1 MWILLIFMAFS
12 FREILG
18 KPNGAPLCVDSP
30 RHGSHQPQTSDPEVC
45 AWETPNPDGS
55 INVTVTAETPFKGTL
70 ILTKN
75 AGSWSPG
82 PHLKTLECTGSGGSL
97 AAPYQAVTHT
107 DRSDKTSVYAVFNKA
122 ENGATDE
129 NFKVILVRSFD
140 KFWTNIEVQKEP
152 CSENT
157 EPAQSEAKSSA
168 SGQDK
173 VEAPEQVPHAAQV
186 PVDDP
191 EGLNLV
197 DAPEG
202 LNQVEAPG
210 VNSAETPSSDNTE
223 APGSG
228 SIEGS
233 GSEPIEGSGLGPT
246 EVPGSDQDVVLGSD
260 PAEAPGSNPAE
271 TPGPGSTES
280 PGYNKDEARDL
291 DPAEAPGSDP
301 AEAPGSDPAEVP
313 GSDPAEGPGSDP
325 AEAPGSDPG
334 SEPAET
340 PGSNPTEAP
349 GSDPAEPPGSYDS
362 STSGYEDTDSSKR
375 SAESNKCQIN
385 GQCRG
390 GQICTINGK
399 CEKVV
404 CSENKEI
411 CSTKAFYKKSSRCK
425 RLSADFSV
433 CIPRRCLAQTD
444 CEPQGDNS
452 TSSYGCFKDRQCKPT
467 YGECDD
473 FCDCVQKYKM
483 IEGEA
488 YCYKKQCYCRTM
500 SVASCFREGPT
511 VEAENKPVIARGLTS
526 VCPVDPPFHR
536 SKQGEPCRV
545 HSACHPF
552 NPKGM
557 VCIVKPGQPEG
568 VCKKRKDVPCSCQKD
583 CDDASTQY
591 MKCRKGFCRRGH
603 CYADKDCSPGYACY
617 KDNQCRKVLGDC
629 VYDCDCSPCPGIQC
643 FKEKCFCM
651 NDQDICESA
660 NGYIS
665 KLQSR
670 SAVKERKTS
679 CIPKTCPKGWTE
691 TQSGCYN
698 LIQDGTFSLEEAV
711 AKCSEKK
718 GYVAEMS
725 SLLEFEEVFKSGM
738 VSKTSKFWLGAKKS
752 DNQQMTWMTH
762 PQRPIFWK
770 SDYHKESEGDCLHAN
785 GLSWENTACDVK
797 MQVLCEIDDLHKQ
810 PAEQQGATK
819 KKKKKMRK
827 MKKM

>member
-1 MWILLIFMAFS
+1 MWILLLFMAYS

-18 KPNGAPLCVDSP
+18 KPNGAPLCVESP

-45 AWETPNPDGS
+45 AWETTNPDGS
-55 INVTVTAETPFKGTL
+55 IKVTVTAKTPFKGAL

-122 ENGATDE
+122 DNGATDE

-157 EPAQSEAKSSA
+157 EPVQSEGTSSA
-168 SGQDK
+168 SGQ
-173 VEAPEQVPHAAQV
+173 VPYAAQD

-191 EGLNLV
+191 EGLNPV

-210 VNSAETPSSDNTE
+210 
-223 APGSG
+223 G
-228 SIEGS
+228 
-233 GSEPIEGSGLGPT
+233 
-246 EVPGSDQDVVLGSD
+246 
-260 PAEAPGSNPAE
+260 NPAE
-271 TPGPGSTES
+271 TPGSDPTETPGSDPAETPGSNPTEA
-280 PGYNKDEARDL
+280 PGSEPAETPGSN
-291 DPAEAPGSDP
+291 PAEAPGSDDP
-301 AEAPGSDPAEVP
+301 VDALGSDDPEGLNPVDAPEGLNQVEAPGGNPGETPGSDPTETP
-313 GSDPAEGPGSDP
+313 GSDPTEG
-325 AEAPGSDPG
+325 PG

-340 PGSNPTEAP
+340 PGSNPTEIPGSEPAETPSSNPTEAP
-349 GSDPAEPPGSYDS
+349 GSDPTKSPGSYDS
-362 STSGYEDTDSSKR
+362 STSGNEDTYSYKR
-375 SAESNKCQIN
+375 SVESNNCQIN

-390 GQICTINGK
+390 GQICTKNGK

-404 CSENKEI
+404 CSKNKQI
-411 CSTKAFYKKSSRCK
+411 CSTEAFYKKSSRCR
-425 RLSADFSV
+425 RLSATFSV

-444 CEPQGDNS
+444 CEPQGS
-452 TSSYGCFKDRQCKPT
+452 YSKSSNYGCFKDRQCKPT

-473 FCDCVQKYKM
+473 FCDCVEKYNM

-500 SVASCFREGPT
+500 SVASCFREGPPQT
-511 VEAENKPVIARGLTS
+511 IKPVKTIKGGTS
-526 VCPVDPPFHR
+526 TAVCPVDPPFHR

-552 NPKGM
+552 NPRGS

-568 VCKKRKDVPCSCQKD
+568 VCKKRRDVPCSCQKD

-591 MKCRKGFCRRGH
+591 MKCRKGFCRRAG

-660 NGYIS
+660 NGFIS
-665 KLQSR
+665 MLQGR
-670 SAVKERKTS
+670 SAVKGKKTL
-679 CIPKTCPKGWTE
+679 CIPKTCPEGWTS

-698 LIQDGTFSLEEAV
+698 LIKDGTFNLEEAV

-725 SLLEFEEVFKSGM
+725 SLLEFEEVFKNGM
-738 VSKTSKFWLGAKKS
+738 VSETSKFWLGAKKTYG
-752 DNQQMTWMTH
+752 QQMTWMTH
-762 PQRPIFWK
+762 PERPIFWK

-785 GLSWENTACDVK
+785 GVSWENTACDVK
-797 MQVLCEIDDLHKQ
+797 MQVLCEIDDLNHQ
-810 PAEQQGATK
+810 QAEQHSATK